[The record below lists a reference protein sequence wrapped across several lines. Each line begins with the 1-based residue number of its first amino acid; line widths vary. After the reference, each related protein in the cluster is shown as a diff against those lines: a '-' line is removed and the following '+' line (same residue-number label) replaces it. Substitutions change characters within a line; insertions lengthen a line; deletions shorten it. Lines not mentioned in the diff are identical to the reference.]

1 MGIAFFPEHA
11 KNAAT
16 LTQRAEMAMYATK
29 QMGTSYSIYSPE
41 KDKTNIKRLKLSA
54 DLRNA
59 IKNNELELYYQPQI
73 NSSDKKCNH
82 LEALIRWHHPE
93 SGLIPP
99 TLFIPLAEN
108 IGLIRTISQWVMKS
122 AIEQCG
128 QWRQEGYEI
137 TVAINLSAWD
147 LQEVSLPSR
156 LQMIL
161 DANQVPNTSLI
172 IEVTETTMMSNV
184 ERASKILQEL
194 HESGIHIA
202 LDDFGTGFSSLNH
215 LRHFPI
221 DEVKI
226 DRSFVSS
233 MLTNDDD
240 LALVKA
246 IIDLSHDL
254 KIDVVAEGVETLEEA
269 KILSDYNCD
278 RLQGY
283 YYSKPIPAKQIIP
296 VLTDTES
303 IKQTS
308 NA

>member
-1 MGIAFFPEHA
+1 
-11 KNAAT
+11 
-16 LTQRAEMAMYATK
+16 
-29 QMGTSYSIYSPE
+29 
-41 KDKTNIKRLKLSA
+41 
-54 DLRNA
+54 
-59 IKNNELELYYQPQI
+59 
-73 NSSDKKCNH
+73 
-82 LEALIRWHHPE
+82 
-93 SGLIPP
+93 
-99 TLFIPLAEN
+99 
-108 IGLIRTISQWVMKS
+108 
-122 AIEQCG
+122 
-128 QWRQEGYEI
+128 
-137 TVAINLSAWD
+137 
-147 LQEVSLPSR
+147 
-156 LQMIL
+156 MIL
-161 DANQVPNTSLI
+161 DVNQVPNTSLI